1 MSDFELSQRFA
12 LLAGVVA
19 CLLSTGSL
27 LLAGWAIADRFLP
40 REARVG
46 LRLLLILLVQFWLCA
61 VLVQTLGI
69 FGLLTPPL
77 YFAASLVPGLIGF
90 LAERHRRPL
99 ASAGKLVERALRVWI
114 VAPRFAVGWLAAGLL
129 LVLAQNLLALP
140 QNMDALS
147 LHGPLVVEWIQ
158 SGRVALESH
167 WNYPQVWEY
176 QFAANFLLTGS
187 DLLAIVPGALALI
200 ALLLAVRELAQRFR
214 LTGYVGYFLSLA
226 VIALPLL
233 WRDTMKGDPVFAL
246 GLLAC
251 VIALERGARERR
263 GAFLLLQA
271 ALFLV
276 LGAKA
281 SGFFYAFGVL
291 AAWVGIEAAA
301 GRVDFRHLARGLAA
315 TVAIQISALAT
326 QLNSFLVHGNPVY
339 PVRLEL
345 GGRELLP
352 GPLSLAG
359 TSVLDQAGE
368 WETWRLFVLGG
379 FKTVGPEWPLLLLML
394 PIVLA
399 AAIRPFWQPGFR
411 WHRIDGGRLLLGAT
425 GGATLL
431 LLVLYA
437 ATPWTCNL
445 KEGPC
450 VVLGS
455 GASLRF
461 AIAPICLLYLL
472 LAAGLRRVVPR
483 RNWTRLLA
491 IALPVLVIFKWWTQ
505 LPLLAGEPV
514 LQAWAGSAFLAALFL
529 IGLGVF
535 FRRPRKLPIGLLGAA
550 LVLLFWAHALRV
562 DITRFSWWAPNH
574 QEVWI
579 RAHREIPPGSAIG
592 NNDRAGRLTYLLVGP
607 RLENRIVQVP
617 LDRQNI
623 DPRQIPAD
631 MNHFLYYANQKP
643 ELEMALQ
650 AFAREGWQLWAQPM
664 NNRGAFFSRSP
675 QATSPKGSP

>member
-61 VLVQTLGI
+61 VLVQTLGF
-69 FGLLTPPL
+69 FGLLTPPIYL
-77 YFAASLVPGLIGF
+77 AASLVPGLIGMF
-90 LAERHRRPL
+90 AERHKRPL
-99 ASAGKLVERALRVWI
+99 VSAGKLLERALRAFI

-158 SGRVALESH
+158 SGKVALESH

-187 DLLAIVPGALALI
+187 DLLALLPGTLALI

-214 LTGYVGYFLSLA
+214 LTGYLGYFLSLA

-251 VIALERGARERR
+251 LLALERGARGRR

-271 ALFLV
+271 GLFLV
-276 LGAKA
+276 IGAKA
-281 SGFFYAFGVL
+281 SGFFYAFWGLVV
-291 AAWVGIEAAA
+291 WVGIETAA
-301 GRVDFRHLARGLAA
+301 GRVDFQQLARGLAA
-315 TVAIQISALAT
+315 TAAIQISALAT
-326 QLNSFLVHGNPVY
+326 QLNSLFVHGNPVY

-379 FKTVGPEWPLLLLML
+379 LKTVGPEWPLLLLLL
-394 PIVLA
+394 PIGLAVVIREFWQLRFQWRHLA
-399 AAIRPFWQPGFR
+399 AERRFWGAT
-411 WHRIDGGRLLLGAT
+411 WAAALLLF
-425 GGATLL
+425 
-431 LLVLYA
+431 VLYA

-461 AIAPICLLYLL
+461 AIAPVCLLYLL
-472 LAAGLRRVVPR
+472 LGAGLRRVVSR
-483 RNWTRLLA
+483 RNLTRLLA
-491 IALPVLVIFKWWTQ
+491 VAVPLVVFFKWRAQ
-505 LPLLAGEPV
+505 LPLLAGEPA
-514 LQAWAGSAFLAALFL
+514 LQAWAGSALWTVLFGIGVAVFL
-529 IGLGVF
+529 
-535 FRRPRKLPIGLLGAA
+535 RRPRKIPGWIQGAA
-550 LVLLFWAHALRV
+550 LILLIWAHALRV
-562 DITRFSWWAPNH
+562 DITRASWWAPNH
-574 QEVWI
+574 RDVWI

-623 DPRQIPAD
+623 DPRQIPASIH
-631 MNHFLYYANQKP
+631 HFLYYANQKP
-643 ELEMALQ
+643 ELERALQ
-650 AFAREGWQLWAQPM
+650 AFAREGWQLRAEPM

-675 QATSPKGSP
+675 QVTTPKGSP

>member
-1 MSDFELSQRFA
+1 MSDFELPHRFE

-19 CLLSTGSL
+19 YLLSTGSL
-27 LLAGWAIADRFLP
+27 LFAGWAIADRFLP

-61 VLVQTLGI
+61 VLVQTLGF
-69 FGLLTPPL
+69 FGLLTPPIYL
-77 YFAASLVPGLIGF
+77 VASLVPGLIGIW
-90 LAERHRRPL
+90 AEWHKRPL
-99 ASAGKLVERALRVWI
+99 TSWRLLERVWRAWV
-114 VAPRFAVGWLAAGLL
+114 VAPRFAVGWLAAGLV
-129 LVLAQNLLALP
+129 LVLAQNLFALP

-187 DLLAIVPGALALI
+187 DVLAIVPGLLVVA
-200 ALLLAVRELAQRFR
+200 ALLLALRELAQRLR
-214 LTGYVGYFLSLA
+214 LTGYAAFALSLA
-226 VIALPLL
+226 GIALPLL

-251 VIALERGARERR
+251 LLALERGARGRR

-271 ALFLV
+271 GLFLV
-276 LGAKA
+276 IGAKA
-281 SGFFYAFGVL
+281 SGFFYAFWVL

-301 GRVDFRHLARGLAA
+301 GRVDFRQLARGLAA
-315 TVAIQISALAT
+315 TAAVQISALAT
-326 QLNSFLVHGNPVY
+326 QLNSLFVHGNPVY

-345 GGRELLP
+345 DGRELLP

-359 TSVLDQAGE
+359 TSVLDHAGE
-368 WETWRLFVLGG
+368 WETWRLFLFGG
-379 FKTVGPEWPLLLLML
+379 LKTVGPEWPLLLLLL
-394 PIVLA
+394 PIFFVWLIRELWQVRFRWRGLA
-399 AAIRPFWQPGFR
+399 AGDLLPAGIW
-411 WHRIDGGRLLLGAT
+411 GGSLFLLF
-425 GGATLL
+425 
-431 LLVLYA
+431 LYA

-445 KEGPC
+445 REGPC

-472 LAAGLRRVVPR
+472 LGAGLRRVVPR
-483 RNWTRLLA
+483 KHLPRLLA
-491 IALPVLVIFKWWTQ
+491 LALPLLVFFKWRAQ
-505 LPLLAGEPV
+505 LPLLGGAFG
-514 LQAWAGSAFLAALFL
+514 LQDWIGSAVLAAFLL
-529 IGLGVF
+529 IGLGVL
-535 FRRPRKLPIGLLGAA
+535 FRRPRKIPVWIPGTA
-550 LVLLFWAHALRV
+550 LILLFWAHALRV
-562 DITRFSWWAPNH
+562 EATRFSWWAPSH
-574 QEVWI
+574 QDVWI
-579 RAHREIPPGSAIG
+579 RAHREIPPGSAVG
-592 NNDRAGRLTYLLVGP
+592 NNDRARRLTYLFVGP

-623 DPRQIPAD
+623 DPRQIPD
-631 MNHFLYYANQKP
+631 SIHHFFYYANQKQ
-643 ELEMALQ
+643 ELERALQ
-650 AFAREGWQLWAQPM
+650 AFAREGWQLWAETM

-675 QATSPKGSP
+675 PIMTPKGSP